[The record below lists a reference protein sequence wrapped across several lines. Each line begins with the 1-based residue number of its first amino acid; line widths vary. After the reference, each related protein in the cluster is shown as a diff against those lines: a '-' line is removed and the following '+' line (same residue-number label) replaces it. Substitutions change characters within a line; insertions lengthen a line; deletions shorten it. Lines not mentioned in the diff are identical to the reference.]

1 MQRGRPEPA
10 PDEAE
15 APSPGGRSIW
25 SGTISFGLVSIPV
38 TLRPAVREGRI
49 ALRMLDQD
57 GTPLARRYY
66 CPKDD
71 REVPPEHLVRGYE
84 IEKDKYVVVTDEEL
98 ESLEPEKSR
107 DIELKR
113 FVPLKPST

>member
-1 MQRGRPEPA
+1 MQRGRPERA
-10 PDEAE
+10 PDEEE
-15 APSPGGRSIW
+15 AVESSPGGRSIW

-66 CPKDD
+66 CPNENKD
-71 REVPPEHLVRGYE
+71 VHPAHLVRGYE
-84 IEKDKYVVVTDEEL
+84 VDKDKYVVITDDEL
-98 ESLEPEKSR
+98 ESLAPEKS
-107 DIELKR
+107 
-113 FVPLKPST
+113 